1 MQSSFYQQLD
11 RLYADEPRSVESF
24 LLDSLAAFRQAE
36 DQEGIIAASNELGSL
51 YRGQT
56 RYDDSTVAFQEALD
70 RMETLGLKGS
80 VPYLTALLNRAG
92 TYRLGGR
99 AEEAVTDFQTV
110 LTLLE
115 GQSGANVPYIRA
127 SALNNLGLTYEEL
140 GRLDL
145 AEDYAVRAMEV
156 IRTQPGTEAEVASSQ
171 NNLATICLRQ
181 DRLEEADAWIARA
194 MPYYE
199 SEAARQDPHL
209 ANAYTTLAAIRCR
222 QDRLEEALAAY
233 DTAAPVMER
242 FFGRNL
248 NTASLWFNGAL
259 VARNLD
265 RADAED
271 RMRRAGE
278 LYAALQGPESPMA
291 KRAEELLRNWGG
303 EDA

>member
-24 LLDSLAAFRQAE
+24 LLDSLAAFRQAK

>member
-24 LLDSLAAFRQAE
+24 LLDSLTAFRQAE

-56 RYDDSTVAFQEALD
+56 RYADSAAAFQEALD
-70 RMETLGLKGS
+70 RMEALGLKGS

-199 SEAARQDPHL
+199 SETARQDPHL
-209 ANAYTTLAAIRCR
+209 ANAYATLAAIRCR

-259 VARNLD
+259 VARSLD
-265 RADAED
+265 RVDAED

-291 KRAEELLRNWGG
+291 KRAEELLQNWGG

>member
-1 MQSSFYQQLD
+1 MQNSFYQQLD

-70 RMETLGLKGS
+70 RMEALGLKGS

-99 AEEAVTDFQTV
+99 AEEAVTDFRTV